1 MMAFARRLASLA
13 LLIAIIVPG
22 HARAAVEIERVVSPG
37 GIVAW
42 LVEDRTLPVI
52 AMRMVFRGG
61 AALDPAGRDGLA
73 EMVSSLLD
81 EGAGGMDSEA
91 FQRALEDLATSLRF
105 DAGMDNFSGGFK
117 TLSANRDA
125 AFDLVRLALTA
136 PRFDAEPV
144 ERIRNAF
151 LARLAREAEA
161 PDSIAGRAWWRAA
174 FPEHPYGRRL
184 RGEPETIAAITV
196 ADMEGFVASRLARD
210 NLIVGVVGDI
220 GAAELGP
227 LLDRTFGGLRAS
239 STPVAVPETE
249 TAATGAVIIE
259 AREVP
264 QSVVVFG
271 AAGIKR
277 DDPDYY
283 AAYILNHILGGGS
296 FSSRLY
302 REVREKRGLAYGVYT
317 YLYPL
322 DHAALIMGGVATQN
336 ERVAETIAIIR
347 DEWRRLA
354 EDGATAEELAAAK
367 SYINGSFPLRFG
379 STGGVAGL
387 LTAIQIDDLGLDYLE
402 SRPELIDA
410 VGAEDVARVARR
422 LLDAEALAFVVVGA
436 PVDLEPKPPLE
447 RET

>member
-13 LLIAIIVPG
+13 FLVAVLVPG
-22 HARAAVEIERVVSPG
+22 HVRAAVEIERVVSPG

-52 AMRMVFRGG
+52 AMRMIFRGG
-61 AALDPAGRDGLA
+61 AALDPAGKEGLA

-105 DAGMDNFSGGFK
+105 DAGMDTFGGSFK

-144 ERIRNAF
+144 ERMRNAF
-151 LARLAREAEA
+151 LARLARDAED
-161 PDSIAGRAWWRAA
+161 PDSIAGKAWWRAA
-174 FPEHPYGRRL
+174 FPEHPYGRSL

-196 ADMEGFVASRLARD
+196 ADMEGFVSSRLARD

-227 LLDRTFGGLRAS
+227 LLDRTFGGLRAG

-264 QSVVVFG
+264 QSVVIFG

-336 ERVAETIAIIR
+336 ERVAETIGIIR
-347 DEWRRLA
+347 EEWRRLA

-402 SRPELIDA
+402 RRPALIDA
-410 VGAEDVARVARR
+410 VEAEDVARVARR
-422 LLDAEALAFVVVGA
+422 LLDAEALAFVVVGTPA
-436 PVDLEPKPPLE
+436 DLEPKPPLE
-447 RET
+447 REG